1 LDLYGW
7 LKKKLGLW
15 SRSFEYIQNISEG
28 CHSCLIDLYGIML
41 TQPKLLYHIYK
52 KNAQH
57 TKMNSLGLLQDNLL
71 YQNEYTQSL
80 GLGQRSSRKTLMGF
94 YKIYGLRWTTKE

>member
-41 TQPKLLYHIYK
+41 TQSKLLYHIYK

-57 TKMNSLGLLQDNLL
+57 TKMNSHQKNKLFFSLFLSFF
-71 YQNEYTQSL
+71 NENTCY
-80 GLGQRSSRKTLMGF
+80 
-94 YKIYGLRWTTKE
+94 